1 MKDDIT
7 NIAEL
12 PATLPVFPLSR
23 VVLLPGIQLPL
34 NIFEPRYLAMVDHAM
49 KTNRLIGMI
58 QPKAGGNGSDL
69 FRTGCVGRITAFE
82 ETEDG
87 RYLILL
93 RGICRFDIE
102 SEEVLDAGGFRVVRP
117 AWEPYKNDL
126 SPPEENEVCRE
137 AMLKTLKPYLANMDM
152 SCDQWESMR
161 NIGCDRLVST
171 LTMICPFSAD
181 EKQMLL
187 EAATLA
193 DRMKVLRAFLESA
206 VMEDSQMSAND
217 DMGPPSRCH

>member
-1 MKDDIT
+1 MKEDFTSISD
-7 NIAEL
+7 L
-12 PATLPVFPLSR
+12 PETLPVFPLNR

-34 NIFEPRYLAMVDHAM
+34 NIFEPRYLAMIDHAM

-58 QPKAGGNGSDL
+58 QPKAGQTQNEL
-69 FRTGCVGRITAFE
+69 FRTGCAGRITAYE

-93 RGICRFDIE
+93 RGVCRFDIDG
-102 SEEVLDAGGFRVVRP
+102 EEPLHDRGFRVVRP
-117 AWEPYKNDL
+117 SWTPYKVDL
-126 SPPEENEVCRE
+126 APPEESEVCRE
-137 AMLKTLKPYLANMDM
+137 AMLKTLKPYLAKMDM

-187 EAATLA
+187 EAPTLA

-206 VMEDSQMSAND
+206 VLEDSHMASND